1 MLEAMIDG
9 ADIQMTKDI
18 QMTSQEVQSGN
29 KNSIYTPADMRGRN
43 LSIWGQERPREE
55 VLPELRMIRS
65 SEMGGRIT
73 AHAYE

>member
-1 MLEAMIDG
+1 MLEAMLDG

-43 LSIWGQERPREE
+43 LSIWGQERP
-55 VLPELRMIRS
+55 
-65 SEMGGRIT
+65 
-73 AHAYE
+73 